1 MFGVHSLPAFQAK
14 KLCPKCIFI
23 KPRSNIYKKVSLQ
36 LKEILKNFS
45 NIVES
50 VSLDEA
56 YLDVSDSK
64 LYKGSATTIAK
75 KIKIEIKEKLSLT
88 ASAGVSYNKFLAKI
102 ASDYQKPDGL
112 TVILPQE
119 APSFVEKLSIGKFH
133 GVGIKTKQK
142 MHRLNIYTGKDLKK
156 YSLIELEAHFGKFGK
171 YLYNIARSID
181 NREVKTNRKIKSL
194 GRETTLFDRR
204 IYSKKEILKNL
215 FPFVSKIK
223 KEIDEQKLRPKTLSL
238 VIKYKDFKLITR
250 SITDQTPFIK
260 NEHIYNHINKL
271 IEKTEYKT
279 KGIRLIGI
287 RFSNFI

>member
-1 MFGVHSLPAFQAK
+1 MPAFQAK
-14 KLCPKCIFI
+14 KLCPECIFI
-23 KPRSNIYKKVSLQ
+23 KPRSGVYKKVSLQ
-36 LKEILKNFS
+36 LKEILSKYS
-45 NIVES
+45 NIIES

-75 KIKIEIKEKLSLT
+75 EIKKEIKDKLSLT

-112 TVILPQE
+112 TVILPKE
-119 APSFVEKLSIGKFH
+119 AVKFVEGLPIGKFH

-142 MHRLNIYTGKDLKK
+142 MHRLNIYTGKDLKR
-156 YSLIELEAHFGKFGK
+156 YSQIELEAHFGKFGG

-181 NREVKTNRKIKSL
+181 NREIKTTRKIKSL
-194 GRETTLFDRR
+194 GKETTLFERK
-204 IYSKKEILKNL
+204 IYNKEEIIGVLS
-215 FPFVSKIK
+215 PFVSRIK
-223 KEIDEQKLRPKTLSL
+223 KEIDIKKLKPKTLSI

-250 SITDQTPFIK
+250 SITSTTPFIEDK
-260 NEHIYNHINKL
+260 HIYKHINKL
-271 IEKTEYKT
+271 IEKTEHKT
-279 KGIRLIGI
+279 KGIRLIGV